1 MIKNRI
7 EKNYRKLKQW
17 SERHQ
22 IEAYRLYDRDIP
34 EFPVMVDRYKDFFLI
49 HDRSERIDEG
59 KNLIPQTQ
67 QALKDIFKT
76 DDAHM
81 VVKTRAPQSET
92 ERYQKQDNEKDF
104 MVVQETQA
112 KFWVNLKDYMD
123 TGLFLD
129 HRLMRQTL
137 FKTSSGK
144 KVLNL
149 FCYTGSVSV
158 FAALGGGQVTSV
170 DMSGTYMEWAKDNFR
185 LNNLD
190 PAKYSFVVENAME
203 YLAAPA
209 LDQFDII
216 FLDPPTFSNSK
227 KMDGTFEVERDQ
239 LFLVE
244 NCMRRLA
251 PGGVL
256 YFSNNKRKFKLD
268 EAVLKN
274 YQVKDITAATIP
286 QDFHDQKIHHCFEIS
301 EKGN

>member
-7 EKNYRKLKQW
+7 EKNYRKLKAW

-34 EFPVMVDRYKDFFLI
+34 EFPVMVDRYKDFFLV
-49 HDRSERIDEG
+49 HDRSEKIDEG
-59 KNLIPQTQ
+59 KNLVPQTIA
-67 QALKDIFKT
+67 ALKELFKV
-76 DDAHM
+76 DEGQII
-81 VVKTRAPQSET
+81 VKTRAPQSDT
-92 ERYQKQDNEKDF
+92 ERYQKQDNKKDF
-104 MVVQETQA
+104 FVIQETQA

-123 TGLFLD
+123 TGIFLD
-129 HRLMRQTL
+129 HRLMRQKI
-137 FKTSSGK
+137 FKSAQGK

-158 FAALGGGQVTSV
+158 FAALGGGTVTSV
-170 DMSGTYMEWAKDNFR
+170 DMSATYMDWAKDNFK
-185 LNNLD
+185 LNEIALG
-190 PAKYSFVVENAME
+190 KHQFIVENAME

-209 LDQFDII
+209 NEKFDLI

-256 YFSNNKRKFKLD
+256 YFSNNKRKFRLD
-268 EAVLKN
+268 EGVTSVYK
-274 YQVKDITAATIP
+274 VKDITASTIP
-286 QDFHDQKIHHCFEIS
+286 QDFHDQKIHHCFEIR
-301 EKGN
+301 